1 MPRAWFVCMFEPA
14 LTAVGKELMTE
25 QSGQMRF
32 GHRTRRRAIVE
43 ASVAS
48 VFGVPTILSCT
59 PEQATELLAGRG
71 SITFANDCEAGP
83 TKTQFR
89 VPAEPVNMRVSLPT
103 KIGEQAVV
111 EFVLIRRNDTVQLL
125 DKWRTD
131 VSPSWSSYCKPLP
144 LLELLMKVAF
154 QSIVGGNTT
163 DFKKGSFTLLIEAY
177 TGTTL
182 RAQGSVTI
190 EWEV

>member
-1 MPRAWFVCMFEPA
+1 
-14 LTAVGKELMTE
+14 MTE
-25 QSGQMRF
+25 WNGRMRF
-32 GHRTRRRAIVE
+32 GHRTRRRVMVRAG
-43 ASVAS
+43 VAS
-48 VFGVPTILSCT
+48 VLGVPAVVSCT

-89 VPAEPVNMRVSLPT
+89 VPAEPVNMKVSLPT
-103 KIGEQAVV
+103 RIGDQAVV
-111 EFVLIRRNDTVQLL
+111 EFVSIKRNDTAQLL

-131 VSPSWSSYCKPLP
+131 VSPSRSSYCKPLP
-144 LLELLMKVAF
+144 LLELLLKVAF

-182 RAQGSVTI
+182 RAQGTVTI
-190 EWEV
+190 DWDV

>member
-1 MPRAWFVCMFEPA
+1 MFGPA
-14 LTAVGKELMTE
+14 LTTVGSEPMTE

-32 GHRTRRRAIVE
+32 GHRTRRWAIIE

-111 EFVLIRRNDTVQLL
+111 EFVSIKRNDTVQLL

-144 LLELLMKVAF
+144 LLELLMKLQLVLELLEAQLMARQAAKVFQLEIPTKELWVFLGPQEQQQLVA
-154 QSIVGGNTT
+154 
-163 DFKKGSFTLLIEAY
+163 
-177 TGTTL
+177 
-182 RAQGSVTI
+182 
-190 EWEV
+190 